1 MTTFNDIYADAEQ
14 QQGHTYLNT
23 VAGISFYEHGTYG
36 DECPML
42 FKHNGTFYY
51 SDYYDMPSFH
61 EAEDMKNII
70 KQCVLSVRIGRKVEG
85 I

>member
-1 MTTFNDIYADAEQ
+1 MTVFHELYASAGKHDD
-14 QQGHTYLNT
+14 HTYLDT

-36 DECPML
+36 DEASML

-51 SDYYDMPSFH
+51 SGFYDMPSFH

-70 KQCVLSVRIGRKVEG
+70 KQYA
-85 I
+85 